1 MLKKTETKR
10 QKWERISDLRGN
22 KIGKAIRNFDTIGRN
37 REGYEYNEHDVERL
51 IEYIVAEA
59 EYLRVTL
66 LPQSPA
72 PRDHIY
78 RP

>member
-10 QKWERISDLRGN
+10 QKWERVAALRGN
-22 KIGKAIRNFDTIGRN
+22 KVVKAIRTFDPIGRN
-37 REGYEYNEHDVERL
+37 RENYEYNDNDVDRL
-51 IEYIVAEA
+51 IAHIMAEA

-66 LPQSPA
+66 LPQSPT
-72 PRDHIY
+72 PRDPTY